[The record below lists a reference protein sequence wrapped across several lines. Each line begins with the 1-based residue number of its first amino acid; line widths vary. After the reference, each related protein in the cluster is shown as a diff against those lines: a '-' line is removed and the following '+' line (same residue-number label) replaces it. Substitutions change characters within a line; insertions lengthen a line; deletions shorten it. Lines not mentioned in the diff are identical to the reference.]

1 MHHAPI
7 RLLAPPPHLLYP
19 FIEQRVLPPV
29 AKVCDHHQG
38 GEEEQEDEQEGY

>member
-7 RLLAPPPHLLYP
+7 RLLAPPSHLLYP